1 MMLMDLLL
9 GMWQPP
15 CPTRSIKHR
24 MAGGGSKAKSPA
36 LFARARILETLTDE
50 WKSNKQIARETGLQ
64 LNTVQQKTAKMHMA
78 GKIDKITKKD
88 NPDVKPVCM
97 YRKKDVAT

>member
-1 MMLMDLLL
+1 MFLMDLLL
-9 GMWQPP
+9 GIWQPP
-15 CPTRSIKHR
+15 RPTRSVRYR

-36 LFARARILETLTDE
+36 PFARARILEALTNE

-64 LNTVQQKTAKMHMA
+64 LNTVQQKTAKMFVA

-97 YRKKDVAT
+97 YRKKE